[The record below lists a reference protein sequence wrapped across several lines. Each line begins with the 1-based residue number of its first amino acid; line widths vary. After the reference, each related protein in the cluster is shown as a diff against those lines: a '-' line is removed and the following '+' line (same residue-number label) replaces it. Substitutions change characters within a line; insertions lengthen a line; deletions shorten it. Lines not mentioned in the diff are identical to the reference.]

1 MPAVAGEWMTSDAE
15 EAAKDARVWCI
26 LDGQTKSP
34 DELVS

>member
-15 EAAKDARVWCI
+15 EAATGAGVWCI

-34 DELVS
+34 DEIVS